1 MQCRCLEIVFLHGRG
16 TRGRVAILF
25 LTAQLSEGIQDIHA
39 GLAVLLLEDI
49 EGAAAMGTDDRG
61 TDDRG
66 RRWPGRLFGNSSNDQ
81 IVGSLEHVRFA
92 LTAHRSVPPVFCR
105 QNGQLKEEMRKFG
118 EEILKAMR
126 RLLVL
131 AAQET

>member
-1 MQCRCLEIVFLHGRG
+1 MVQCRCLEIVFLHGRG
-16 TRGRVAILF
+16 TRGTVAILF
-25 LTAQLSEGIQDIHA
+25 LTAQLSEGTRDVHA

-66 RRWPGRLFGNSSNDQ
+66 RWWPEPQVGNAGRLFGNSSNDQ

-118 EEILKAMR
+118 EEILKAVR
-126 RLLVL
+126 
-131 AAQET
+131 